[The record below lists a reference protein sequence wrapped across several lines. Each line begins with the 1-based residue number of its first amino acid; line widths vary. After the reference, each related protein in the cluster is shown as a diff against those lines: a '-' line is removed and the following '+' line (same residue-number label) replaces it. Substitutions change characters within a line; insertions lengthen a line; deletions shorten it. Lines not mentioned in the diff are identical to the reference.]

1 MPMSHQNPALKR
13 YIRSIR
19 KILPCSGKMKKNIIS
34 QISETIEDYLLQ
46 DPTADLETIQTHFG
60 TPQEIAVHCVD
71 GQDTFA
77 QWKKIRNK
85 KRVLSVTAGLM
96 AVLFL
101 LGSGLLTWE
110 TYRAR
115 IAREQSASYITVVV
129 TQDY

>member
-46 DPTADLETIQTHFG
+46 DPTADLETIQAHFG

-85 KRVLSVTAGLM
+85 KRILSVTAGLM
-96 AVLFL
+96 AALFL
-101 LGSGLLTWE
+101 LGAGFLAWQI
-110 TYRAR
+110 R
-115 IAREQSASYITVVV
+115 INQAQSVGYITVVV
-129 TQDY
+129 TQDP

>member
-46 DPTADLETIQTHFG
+46 DPTADLETIQAHFG
-60 TPQEIAVHCVD
+60 TPQEIAEHCMD
-71 GQDTFA
+71 EQDTFA

-85 KRVLSVTAGLM
+85 KRILSVTAGLM
-96 AVLFL
+96 AALFL
-101 LGSGLLTWE
+101 LGAGFLAWQTRSN
-110 TYRAR
+110 
-115 IAREQSASYITVVV
+115 QSQSIGYITVVV
-129 TQDY
+129 TQDP

>member
-34 QISETIEDYLLQ
+34 QIRETIEDYLLQ
-46 DPTADLETIQTHFG
+46 DPTADLETIQAHFG

-85 KRVLSVTAGLM
+85 KRILSVTAGLM
-96 AVLFL
+96 AAVFL
-101 LGSGLLTWE
+101 LGAGFLAWKTRSNQ
-110 TYRAR
+110 A
-115 IAREQSASYITVVV
+115 QSIGYITVVV
-129 TQDY
+129 TQDP

>member
-46 DPTADLETIQTHFG
+46 DPTADLETIQAHFG
-60 TPQEIAVHCVD
+60 TPQKIAAHCMD

-85 KRVLSVTAGLM
+85 KRILSVTAGLM
-96 AVLFL
+96 AALFL
-101 LGSGLLTWE
+101 LGAGFLAWKTRSN
-110 TYRAR
+110 
-115 IAREQSASYITVVV
+115 QSQSIGYITVVV
-129 TQDY
+129 TQDP